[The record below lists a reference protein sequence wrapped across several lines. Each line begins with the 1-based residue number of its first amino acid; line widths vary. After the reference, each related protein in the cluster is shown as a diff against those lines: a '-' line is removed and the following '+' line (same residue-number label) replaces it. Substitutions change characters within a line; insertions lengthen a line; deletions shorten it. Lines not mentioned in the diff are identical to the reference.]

1 MTRKINLNFIFVIA
15 LSVFLSV
22 FFTALVSYRLL
33 QKEVFADLAS
43 YAEMVEALELTEQM
57 KNNGYMEPENE
68 LRITWIAADGSVLYD
83 SYAGEGVFANH
94 GERPEIVQ
102 AMRDG
107 MGMSV
112 RKSQTMERSL
122 FFYARRAAD
131 GTVIRIAK
139 EAGSIWNIY
148 KNMLPAVLLIA
159 VFVFGI
165 SMWLARC
172 LTRAFVG
179 PIAQMADDM
188 EHLEKVTSYKELAP
202 FIELIRTRQS
212 AMS

>member
-94 GERPEIVQ
+94 GERPEIV
-102 AMRDG
+102 
-107 MGMSV
+107 
-112 RKSQTMERSL
+112 
-122 FFYARRAAD
+122 
-131 GTVIRIAK
+131 
-139 EAGSIWNIY
+139 
-148 KNMLPAVLLIA
+148 
-159 VFVFGI
+159 
-165 SMWLARC
+165 
-172 LTRAFVG
+172 
-179 PIAQMADDM
+179 
-188 EHLEKVTSYKELAP
+188 
-202 FIELIRTRQS
+202 
-212 AMS
+212 